1 MQGTFTGKLHNG
13 GENLTLSQDADVVWS
28 FAYDD
33 NDPRRT
39 GPDGSGHPFH
49 RTGPA
54 APDYGV
60 LTWTAALP
68 TPCADLSLADTDI
81 NGMADYWEPL
91 HGFTA
96 GTADG
101 SNDADSD
108 SATNAGEFVDGT
120 DPLDAGRA
128 A

>member
-1 MQGTFTGKLHNG
+1 LQGTFTGKLNNG
-13 GENLTLSQDADVVWS
+13 SQDLTLPQGADVVWS

-33 NDPRRT
+33 NDPWRT
-39 GPDGSGHPFH
+39 GPDGSGHPLQ

-54 APDYGV
+54 APGYGV

-68 TPCADLSLADTDI
+68 PPCADLSLADTDI
-81 NGMADYWEPL
+81 NGLAVYWEPL
-91 HGFTA
+91 HGFTT
-96 GTADG
+96 GTAGG
-101 SNDADSD
+101 SNDAGSD

-120 DPLDAGRA
+120 GPLDAGRA